1 MKKYKEAL
9 EDFEEAKKVDPKTG
23 NVDKNI
29 EEAKKRM
36 GETGA
41 GKEDKAGA
49 KKAMGEAN
57 AEFKKG
63 NYEGALTHYTKVSR
77 HPFSLGSTETL
88 QYISRLWSLT
98 PERTCTRPTGQMFT
112 SNSTS
117 GRRLR
122 KTALMQSNLTR
133 KPRR

>member
-9 EDFEEAKKVDPKTG
+9 EDFEEAKKVDPKTV

-36 GETGA
+36 GESGG
-41 GKEDKAGA
+41 GKVDKAGA

-63 NYEGALTHYTKVSR
+63 NYEGALKHYTKVWQSR
-77 HPFSLGSTETL
+77 QSSEARQIHIFLGDGAGP
-88 QYISRLWSLT
+88 RGGHV
-98 PERTCTRPTGQMFT
+98 PGQ
-112 SNSTS
+112 
-117 GRRLR
+117 
-122 KTALMQSNLTR
+122 QSKCLPQTQQVG
-133 KPRR
+133 